1 MRFPLYTDADIHGP
15 VVEALKQAGWDVLR
29 AIDALPEGT
38 KDPIHFERAAQENRV
53 LLTND
58 RRMEPIAHA
67 WLAEG
72 RAFRGLIC
80 WPRSH
85 ERRRLRRG
93 LRGAGRTGRP
103 LSGLSDHSPPGQAV
117 TERFIK
123 VDLRSR
129 CLVIGSRRS
138 TGADR
143 AEPRGAC
150 RGD

>member
-15 VVEALKQAGWDVLR
+15 VVEALKQADWDVLR

-85 ERRRLRRG
+85 YALMSAGDFVEAFEELAGQDDPFQVYPIVHLRVRR
-93 LRGAGRTGRP
+93 
-103 LSGLSDHSPPGQAV
+103 
-117 TERFIK
+117 
-123 VDLRSR
+123 
-129 CLVIGSRRS
+129 
-138 TGADR
+138 
-143 AEPRGAC
+143 
-150 RGD
+150 